1 MALSVN
7 NGAGNATRR
16 RRGGTSML
24 AEINVTPF
32 VDVVLVLLIIFML
45 TAHVMDYGL
54 QIDVPKVRAVD
65 KSMEDLPII
74 SINKTGDVYLGD
86 KFVTLDGLRP
96 AVEAQFGNAKAVY
109 IRADAK
115 TVWDAVAQ
123 VIAAAGAAGFQ
134 VNMVTAPE
142 ESKKGT
148 R

>member
-1 MALSVN
+1 
-7 NGAGNATRR
+7 
-16 RRGGTSML
+16 
-24 AEINVTPF
+24 
-32 VDVVLVLLIIFML
+32 
-45 TAHVMDYGL
+45 
-54 QIDVPKVRAVD
+54 
-65 KSMEDLPII
+65 
-74 SINKTGDVYLGD
+74 
-86 KFVTLDGLRP
+86 VTLDGLKS
-96 AVEAQFGNAKAVY
+96 AVEAQFGNANAVY